1 MHGDNAQGK
10 VEGNIVPLAVTLDA
24 SHQTARGNLR
34 GLRGERETE
43 RRGSRRGSRGEEEER
58 LYEYML
64 FAMETHTS
72 RNNPFNALCNH

>member
-34 GLRGERETE
+34 GLRGERKGDREK
-43 RRGSRRGSRGEEEER
+43 GK
-58 LYEYML
+58 
-64 FAMETHTS
+64 
-72 RNNPFNALCNH
+72 